1 MEKSI
6 KCPFCG
12 SNQVKSTALGYSEKV
27 ATGVVAG
34 VAGMFVNSLLRIHTR
49 TTGIIMESIPSEYK
63 CKRCNKT
70 FHENK
75 K

>member
-27 ATGVVAG
+27 ATGV
-34 VAGMFVNSLLRIHTR
+34 AGMFVNSLLRIHTR
-49 TTGIIMESIPSEYK
+49 TTGIIMESISSEYK

-75 K
+75 KK